1 MEREIPIKIIGQQD
15 GKREK
20 INLFKRD
27 FPPLVTFTDDSSDDD
42 ESSEKSDGFSIEEL
56 ESALFSD
63 NEEDMPANI
72 SIIEPDPEEYDD
84 KEDNTKE
91 KLNNT
96 GSQKFFESDD
106 KNKQNTDIKE
116 EKNTRER
123 VISIKLEDGTIIN
136 KEKLMKESQTE
147 EKEFEPQ
154 VDERVIPIALASG
167 EVFNPVFTTLEELK
181 PPTWSRFHRT
191 GNMKEN
197 NITIRTE
204 KSPDVKV
211 SVSSNNKESV
221 DQNLDEDGKSANS
234 MGKQG
239 RCQQDETKAEDNN
252 VDDLWKEIK
261 SLGSLPVNQKDET
274 LKEETTN
281 FSNISSRNSVSK
293 SQEHSNKASVISIP
307 ILREEKAKDANKCD
321 ENEDFLNKQVINLKI
336 KETDIVAEK
345 PAVKKQLK
353 SSLKS
358 GNKTQVPITI
368 KIPIKHEKSSSDH
381 AVVCE
386 HVCQGDENGPV
397 NSVSTQTEKNGCF
410 LM

>member
-84 KEDNTKE
+84 KEDDIKE
-91 KLNNT
+91 KFNKIGNE
-96 GSQKFFESDD
+96 KFFESDD
-106 KNKQNTDIKE
+106 ENKQNTDIKE

-123 VISIKLEDGTIIN
+123 VISIKLEDGTIIS
-136 KEKLMKESQTE
+136 KEKQMKESQTE

-197 NITIRTE
+197 NITIQTE
-204 KSPDVKV
+204 KSSDVKV
-211 SVSSNNKESV
+211 SASSNYKEPV
-221 DQNLDEDGKSANS
+221 DHNFNEDGKTTKS
-234 MGKQG
+234 MGEQG
-239 RCQQDETKAEDNN
+239 NYEQEETKAEDND
-252 VDDLWKEIK
+252 VDNLWKEIK

-274 LKEETTN
+274 LKEVTNN
-281 FSNISSRNSVSK
+281 FSNISPTNSVSK
-293 SQEHSNKASVISIP
+293 SQEHSVISIP
-307 ILREEKAKDANKCD
+307 ILREEKAKDANKGD
-321 ENEDFLNKQVINLKI
+321 ENENFLNKQVINLKI
-336 KETDIVAEK
+336 KETDIVTEK

-368 KIPIKHEKSSSDH
+368 KIPIKHEKSSSDPND
-381 AVVCE
+381 VCE
-386 HVCQGDENGPV
+386 HVCQEDENGPV
-397 NSVSTQTEKNGCF
+397 HSVSTQTDKNGCF